1 MKKTVIIVDDS
12 QLAYEELKQLLTEL
26 DFSVIGYCRTGEEA
40 LEVCQE
46 LRPDL
51 VTLDFI
57 LPGIDGIQT
66 CEKLKATNPE
76 VKVILISSIAYDETE
91 QRSLEAGASSFVYKP
106 VKKKWLVKALVDAF
120 DES

>member
-12 QLAYEELKQLLTEL
+12 QLAYEEINQLLTEL

-66 CEKLKATNPE
+66 CEKLLAANPE
-76 VKVILISSIAYDETE
+76 VKVILVSSIAYDETE
-91 QRSLEAGASSFVYKP
+91 QRSLEAGASGFVYKP